1 SDVAM
6 EEANDY
12 FRTTLYP
19 AACAFWASASPYAGS
34 SELSVLPATSCVTT
48 VFDQTGWSGYV
59 TMFQPFQTAVAA
71 ACIAGPSGAAKYGS
85 LFSADN
91 HFTAAGPYDG

>member
-1 SDVAM
+1 MTTIQPPAPGEQAITATTKTISSGRYGRTKGSPCRARGPRLRVAPVYSDVAM

-19 AACAFWASASPYAGS
+19 AACAFCASASPYAGR

-48 VFDQTGWSGYV
+48 VFDQ
-59 TMFQPFQTAVAA
+59 
-71 ACIAGPSGAAKYGS
+71 
-85 LFSADN
+85 
-91 HFTAAGPYDG
+91 